1 MRGREMEHYNEELG
15 NKLSL
20 ASKELER
27 LNSILRAKLE
37 EIDGWKKKVSERDSE
52 LSKYKNLENELFNY
66 ESKINNL
73 KIENDRI
80 NGILKS
86 RLGEIEDWKG
96 KHHQLQMDM
105 EKVGALQQDKK
116 GLEDRIGH
124 QVR

>member
-1 MRGREMEHYNEELG
+1 M
-15 NKLSL
+15 
-20 ASKELER
+20 
-27 LNSILRAKLE
+27 
-37 EIDGWKKKVSERDSE
+37 SERDSD

-86 RLGEIEDWKG
+86 RLGEIEDWKS
-96 KHHQLQMDM
+96 KHNQLQMDM

-116 GLEDRIGH
+116 SLEDRIGH